1 MNDGW
6 IALHRK
12 IFNSKDFN
20 NQLEV
25 AVFIYLVAM
34 ASHKSSQVVYR
45 KKKLTLNRGDVSIA
59 YRDLAR
65 KFNISLQ
72 NIKTIIKN
80 LKKSGNINQKLT
92 KNLSIYTIVKYS
104 KYQDIEPQSNQKL
117 TNRTTTI
124 TTNTTSI
131 DKNMLSL
138 SSMTGLPKKITLPT
152 LQDLKTKIIEKP
164 KEKNEFEIMREKL
177 DAEDF
182 EKWVLHKLNS
192 WFYYLFSSLKIIYLH
207 NHKISLFGLH

>member
-1 MNDGW
+1 MTEGW

-12 IFNSKDFN
+12 IYNSNDFN

-25 AVFIYLVAM
+25 AVFLYLVAM
-34 ASHKSSQVVYR
+34 ASHKQIQVVYR
-45 KKKLTLNRGDVSIA
+45 KKKLTLKRGEVSIA
-59 YRDLAR
+59 YRDLAK
-65 KFNISLQ
+65 KFNLSMQ

-80 LKKSGNINQKLT
+80 LKNSGNINQTLT

-104 KYQDIEPQSNQKL
+104 KYQDIEPATNQKL

-138 SSMTGLPKKITLPT
+138 SSMTDKPKKITIPT
-152 LQDLKTKIIEKP
+152 LQSLHSKLIEKP
-164 KEKNEFEIMREKL
+164 KVKNEFEIMREKL
-177 DAEDF
+177 DAVDY
-182 EKWVLHKLNS
+182 EKWVLRKLNS
-192 WFYYLFSSLKIIYLH
+192 
-207 NHKISLFGLH
+207 

>member
-138 SSMTGLPKKITLPT
+138 SNMTGLPKKITLTT

-182 EKWVLHKLNS
+182 EKWVLSKLNS
-192 WFYYLFSSLKIIYLH
+192 
-207 NHKISLFGLH
+207 